1 MVSSPECG
9 FSLFY
14 SNTMKLKPIVALL
27 AAAFA
32 APAVLASAQ
41 GVVISQVYG
50 GGAATT
56 GSPAYKY
63 DYIEIFN
70 GGSSP
75 VDLTGYSLQYGSAT
89 GTGNWSVAALNN
101 LANPVLQPGRY
112 LLIRQGTG
120 TGALGADIT
129 IQDGTGNLSM
139 SASNGKVALVS
150 SSLALSGANPS
161 GGSLVDL
168 VGYGSANGFETSA
181 TPALSSTT
189 AALRKGNG
197 CNDSDNNS
205 ADFTVGSPLLRN
217 SATPANVCG
226 GVPAFQ
232 PIVPV
237 CPDASATSGANS
249 VFSVSA
255 SDADSRVNSAVATAG
270 WPAGISLGSFSAATA
285 PGGTATQS
293 INVAA
298 SLAGG
303 TYNLGLQWG
312 NNDGQSASCSFKL
325 TVAGLTPIY
334 SIQGS
339 GASSPLLNQTVSTSG
354 LVTLLSPTGFY
365 MQDRLG
371 DGDPST
377 SDGIFVYTATAPTV
391 AVGAEVSLSGLV
403 TEFSSGQ
410 STITQLKN
418 ISGLTTLSTGNA
430 VTPTAVDLTSL
441 APGGLEA
448 FEGMLVKLSGPIT
461 VQQNYFL
468 GRYGQLTMAAGGRL
482 LNPTN
487 VLRPGPDAQ
496 ALAAA
501 NLARAIILDDNSSAQ
516 NPAVVP
522 YMGVDNTNRAGDTVD
537 SLTGVIDYGPATAN
551 LSGPSMYRL
560 QPTVA
565 PVFSRANPR
574 PLTAPAVG
582 GNVRIAS
589 ANVLN
594 FFTTFSNGQTAAG
607 GSGQGCSLGGTV
619 SAANCRGAD
628 NLNEYQRQLA
638 KTVAELST
646 LGADVVG
653 LMEIQ
658 NNGEVAVTTL
668 VNALNAKMGAG
679 TYAVTPPPVQGTGD
693 DAIRVAMIYK
703 PAKLSLV
710 GASISDPSPVN
721 NRPTFAQGFQAA
733 NGERFAVVVNHFKSK
748 SCSGA
753 AGVDADQGDL
763 QGCYNAHRI
772 DQALQLQNFVNQVK
786 TVAGT
791 QDLVLLG
798 DFNSYAQEDPIHTL
812 TQNGQIVD
820 LVGLFDPAD
829 YSYVFDGFAGRLDH
843 GFGTASL
850 APKVAGATSW
860 HINADE
866 PLVIDYNTEFNPA
879 AYYTPTPFRSSDH
892 DPMVLGLNLFKQ
904 IKGTAGNDVIVGTPG
919 DDVIEGGLGRDTLT
933 GNGGHDQFVYNTGA
947 DGLDTI
953 TDFKPGQD
961 LLVFTGLLRNVGIS
975 SANPLGEGFV
985 TCSTSTAGALVGYDP
1000 DGAAGAAK
1008 SRPVVQLK
1016 NVGCQALQ
1024 ANSFRF

>member
-1 MVSSPECG
+1 
-9 FSLFY
+9 
-14 SNTMKLKPIVALL
+14 MKLKPIVALL

-56 GSPAYKY
+56 GSPSYKY

-70 GGSSP
+70 GGSNP

-150 SSLALSGANPS
+150 STLALSGANPS
-161 GGSLVDL
+161 GGNLVDL
-168 VGYGSANGFETSA
+168 VGYGSANGFEASA

-189 AALRKGNG
+189 AALRKSNG

-205 ADFTVGSPLLRN
+205 ADFTVGTPLLRN

-226 GVPAFQ
+226 GTSPFQ
-232 PIVPV
+232 PIVPN
-237 CPDASATSGANS
+237 CPDATASTGVSSA
-249 VFSVSA
+249 FSVGA
-255 SDADSRVNSAVATAG
+255 SDADSQVNSAVATAA
-270 WPAGISLGSFSAATA
+270 WPAGISLGTFTAATA
-285 PGGTATQS
+285 PGGSATQNIS
-293 INVAA
+293 VAA
-298 SLAGG
+298 SVAGG

-312 NNDGQSASCSFKL
+312 NNDGQSATCSFKV

-339 GASSPLLNQTVSTSG
+339 GASSPLVNQTVSTKG
-354 LVTLLSPTGFY
+354 IVTHLAPTGFY

-371 DGDPST
+371 DADTST
-377 SDGIFVYTATAPTV
+377 SDGIFVYTVTAPTV

-403 TEFSSGQ
+403 TEFTSGQ

-430 VTPTAVDLTSL
+430 ITPTTVDLTTL
-441 APGGLEA
+441 APGALEA
-448 FEGMLVKLSGPIT
+448 YEGMLVTLTGPIT

-468 GRYGQLTMAAGGRL
+468 GRYGQLTVAAGGRM

-496 ALAAA
+496 AMATA
-501 NLARAIILDDNSSAQ
+501 NLARALILDDNSSAQ

-522 YMGVDNTNRAGDTVD
+522 YMGVDNTNRAGDTAA
-537 SLTGVIDYGPATAN
+537 SLTGVVDYGPATAN
-551 LSGPSMYRL
+551 ASGASMYRL

-565 PVFSRANPR
+565 PVFTRANPR

-594 FFTTFSNGQTAAG
+594 FFTTFTNGQTAAG
-607 GSGQGCSLGGTV
+607 GTGQGCSLGGAV

-628 NLNEYQRQLA
+628 NLNEYQRQIA

-646 LGADVVG
+646 LNADVVG

-658 NNGEVAVTTL
+658 NNGEVAVSTL
-668 VNALNAKMGAG
+668 VNALNTKMGAG
-679 TYAVTPPPVQGTGD
+679 TYAAAPPPAQGTGD

-721 NRPTFAQGFQAA
+721 NRPTFAQGFQAP
-733 NGERFAVVVNHFKSK
+733 NGERFAVLVNHFKSK

-753 AGVDADQGDL
+753 AGPDADQGDL
-763 QGCYNAHRI
+763 QGCYNATRVE
-772 DQALQLQNFVNQVK
+772 QALQLQNFVNQVK

-791 QDLVLLG
+791 NDLVLLG
-798 DFNSYAQEDPIHTL
+798 DFNAYAQEDPVYTL

-820 LVGLFDPAD
+820 LVGLFDPAH

-850 APKVAGATSW
+850 AAKVAGATSW

-892 DPMVLGLNLFKQ
+892 DPMVLGLNLYKQ
-904 IKGTAGNDVIVGTPG
+904 IKGTPGNDVLVGTAG
-919 DDVIEGGLGRDTLT
+919 DDIIEGGLGRDTLT
-933 GNGGHDQFVYNTGA
+933 GGAGNNQFVYKTGA

-961 LLVFTGLLRNVGIS
+961 LLVFTELLANAGVESSNPLAAGLVTCTNS
-975 SANPLGEGFV
+975 SA
-985 TCSTSTAGALVGYDP
+985 GAVVGYDP
-1000 DGAAGAAK
+1000 DGGSGAVR
-1008 SRPVVQLK
+1008 SRPVVVLK
-1016 NVGCQALQ
+1016 NVSCSAVQ